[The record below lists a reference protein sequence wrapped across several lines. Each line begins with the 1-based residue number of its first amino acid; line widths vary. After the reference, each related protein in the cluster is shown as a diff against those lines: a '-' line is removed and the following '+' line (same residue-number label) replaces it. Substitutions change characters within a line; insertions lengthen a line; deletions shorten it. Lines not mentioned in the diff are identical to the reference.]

1 MELLKEIK
9 NRYTVKSFVPGSIND
24 KALERVLEAGRWA
37 PSAKNRQPWRFIALQ
52 DPLKREKLRDY
63 CYGDERITQA
73 GAVIAVCTTN
83 IDYKMPNGLLSFP
96 MDLSFAAAFMMIQAE
111 HEGLGTALLTTF
123 RAEEMADFL
132 SVPFGMKIAMLLLVG
147 DKKKGSPAMR
157 LPVERVVAHE
167 HW

>member
-24 KALERVLEAGRWA
+24 KALERILEAGRMA
-37 PSAKNRQPWRFIALQ
+37 PSAKNRQPWRFIVLQ
-52 DPLKREKLRDY
+52 DALKREKLRDF
-63 CYGDERITQA
+63 CYGDERITQS
-73 GAVIAVCTTN
+73 GAVVAVCTTN

-96 MDLSFAAAFMMIQAE
+96 MDLTFAASFMLLQAE

-123 RAEEMADFL
+123 RAEEICDFL
-132 SVPFGMKIAMLLLVG
+132 SVPYGMKIALLLMIG
-147 DKKKGSPAMR
+147 EKKRGAPASR